1 MRFALRT
8 VSSAALLAALIAGC
22 TATDSAPVA
31 PQRSKEFLSGE
42 RDFRTGSHI
51 PKKKRDDA
59 KNDGVTTVS
68 PAALDQPGKPPGA
81 SDR

>member
-1 MRFALRT
+1 MRFALRSI
-8 VSSAALLAALIAGC
+8 SSAAALAALIAGC
-22 TATDSAPVA
+22 ASSSSEPAAT
-31 PQRSKEFLSGE
+31 QQSKEFLSGE

-51 PKKKRDDA
+51 PRKRDDA

-68 PAALDQPGKPPGA
+68 PAALDQPGRPPGT